1 MTRTSVV
8 GFMNMDLKSLNGY
21 GPTSAKR
28 VPPGGWMKH
37 WLKLKGAGITFIERL
52 INMAIDDGGRNK
64 YLYHIELETKVS
76 KGNHLKHFVLYFI

>member
-1 MTRTSVV
+1 MKEVLNLNVQQSVV

-37 WLKLKGAGITFIERL
+37 WLKLKGAGINFIERL
-52 INMAIDDGGRNK
+52 INMAILWIGCSV
-64 YLYHIELETKVS
+64 VS
-76 KGNHLKHFVLYFI
+76 NMLKRPCTFSKRQ